1 MTPPQGFPISFVV
14 TTLGR
19 VESLE
24 RLLLSLA
31 PQMGPDD
38 QLIIVAQAHMPD
50 VEALV
55 ESRRNLFPRDIILG
69 ESARGASRGRNVG
82 VAMAEADR
90 DRLLMF
96 PNDTSH
102 FPDGAVETIRQAMGT
117 AAAGAVTVR
126 TASGDRFSLPSPSA
140 PLDSRSV
147 WRVIEMG
154 LIVRLS
160 VFANAGGF
168 DEQLGTGA
176 VTPWQAGEVTDL
188 LMRMLR
194 SDPGLERS
202 FVWIPAER
210 AYVGGIE
217 ETRGLTGTER
227 RRKLRAYGRGVGRV
241 FSIHP
246 FPVWHR
252 VRFLV
257 AGLVIGIL
265 RRDEYAL
272 GDGFAAFTGRL
283 EGLSGRVVGGPRT
296 AVTR

>member
-1 MTPPQGFPISFVV
+1 MTIPEGVPISFVV

-19 VESLE
+19 VEALDV
-24 RLLLSLA
+24 LMQSLA

-38 QLIIVAQAHMPD
+38 QLIIVAQARKLD

-55 ESRRNLFPRDIILG
+55 ASHRDRFSSDVLLG
-69 ESARGASRGRNVG
+69 ESARGASRGRNAG
-82 VAMAEADR
+82 VALAGAVG

-96 PNDTSH
+96 PNDTSW
-102 FPDGAVETIRQAMGT
+102 FPPGSVDAIREAVGGAN
-117 AAAGAVTVR
+117 AGAVTVR
-126 TASGDRFSLPSPSA
+126 TASGDRFALPSPST
-140 PLDSRSV
+140 PLDTRSV

-154 LIVRLS
+154 LVVRRGLFS
-160 VFANAGGF
+160 KVGGF
-168 DEQLGTGA
+168 DERLGTGA
-176 VTPWQAGEVTDL
+176 ATPWQAGEVTDL
-188 LMRMLR
+188 LMRLLR
-194 SDPGLERS
+194 SDPRLERE

-217 ETRGLTGTER
+217 ETRGLTGAER

-241 FSIHP
+241 FMMHP

-252 VRFLV
+252 VRFVV
-257 AGLVIGIL
+257 AGLAIGIL

-272 GDGFAAFTGRL
+272 LDGLTAFAGRL
-283 EGLSGRVVGGPRT
+283 EGLTGRILGGHRT